1 VQPVLFEFFGIHVT
15 GYGVTKALA
24 ALAAG
29 YFLAREFRRLRWD
42 PDHAWNLVLAASILG
57 FAGGKLYYVAEH
69 LPDVTA
75 HHWGPAGF
83 TWYGGLI
90 AGVITVL
97 AMARHYRLPIQ
108 QLAGVAAAP
117 LSLAYAI
124 GRVGCFLAGDG
135 SYGKPSD
142 LPWAVAFPN
151 GMVPTLVPVH
161 PTALYEAVFAFLL
174 AGFLWAIRTR
184 FDPQR
189 VFGAYA
195 VLSGGARFLVEELRL
210 NKEVL
215 LGLTQP
221 QVWSIL
227 LVAVGVW
234 LLLRT
239 PTRSRES
246 GGSIRDKVPAVTDA
260 A

>member
-15 GYGVTKALA
+15 GYGASKALA

-42 PDHAWNLVLAASILG
+42 PDHAWNLALAATILG

-69 LPDVTA
+69 LANVTA

-97 AMARHYRLPIQ
+97 AMARHYRLPVQ

-135 SYGKPSD
+135 SYGQPSD

-174 AGFLWAIRTR
+174 AGFLWTIRTR
-184 FDPQR
+184 FDPLA
-189 VFGAYA
+189 VFGIYA

-210 NKEVL
+210 NNEVV

-221 QVWSIL
+221 QAWSLL
-227 LVAVGVW
+227 LVAVGAR

-239 PTRSRES
+239 STSSRQS
-246 GGSIRDKVPAVTDA
+246 DRPSRDGVPAVADA